1 MPERFHR
8 RGAEDAKTMNRNTLF
23 SIRDTKAN
31 SAPIPF
37 ASSALFAP
45 LRFIA
50 LVALLCSATPSRA
63 EVETIVTP
71 NVEFARVDDKPLFLD
86 LHMPKG
92 VANPPLVVFMHGGSW
107 RAGQRTN
114 PAMKWIVSKGF
125 ALASIDYRLSQQAVF
140 PAQIFDCKGAVRWLR
155 ANASKYGYDARRIA
169 ISGASAGGHLA
180 VLLGTSGDEK
190 ELEGEVGGHPEASSR
205 VQAIVDFY
213 GPTDFILRAKEQP
226 EFTDKPTGQ
235 VFQLLGHG
243 VKEREDRAK
252 LASGAWHVTA
262 DDPPLLAIHGT
273 KDARV
278 RPNQTQRIHD
288 AYQALGLESSV
299 HLVEGAG
306 HGGKGFDTAEVQAVV
321 TAFLE
326 KHLKSKSGTN

>member
-1 MPERFHR
+1 M
-8 RGAEDAKTMNRNTLF
+8 TTLF
-23 SIRDTKAN
+23 
-31 SAPIPF
+31 
-37 ASSALFAP
+37 AS
-45 LRFIA
+45 LRLIA
-50 LVALLCSATPSRA
+50 LTTLLCLCAPSRA
-63 EVETIVTP
+63 EIEANITRDI
-71 NVEFARVDDKPLFLD
+71 EFARVDGKPLRLD
-86 LHMPKG
+86 LYLPKD

-107 RAGQRTN
+107 RAGKRADC
-114 PAMKWIVSKGF
+114 AMTWIVPKGF

-169 ISGASAGGHLA
+169 IAGASAGGHLA
-180 VLLGTSGDEK
+180 VLLGTSGGVK
-190 ELEGEVGGHPEASSR
+190 ELEGETGGHPEKSSQ

-213 GPTDFILRAKEQP
+213 GPTDFILRAQEQP

-252 LASGAWHVTA
+252 LASGAWHVTK

-273 KDARV
+273 KDTRV

-288 AYQALGLESSV
+288 AYQAMGLESSV

-306 HGGKGFDTAEVQAVV
+306 HGGKGFDTAEVQAAV

-326 KHLKSKSGTN
+326 KHLKSKSGAN